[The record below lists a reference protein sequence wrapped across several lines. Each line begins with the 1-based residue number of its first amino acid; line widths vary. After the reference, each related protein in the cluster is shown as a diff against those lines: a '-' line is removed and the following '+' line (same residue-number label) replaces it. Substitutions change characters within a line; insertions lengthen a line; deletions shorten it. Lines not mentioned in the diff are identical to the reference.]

1 MVGAAP
7 STKLR
12 RVDPKQEAR
21 LARSERP
28 DALHGGCGLT
38 PSLTRM
44 EGELILSRL
53 TGQPYCSIKKKPGSN
68 RASRN
73 PLTQHNSDI
82 LPDGSLDYPD
92 DVLARLACPKL
103 IRTKVMPTAP
113 RAPAVIAPQ
122 WTPDA

>member
-1 MVGAAP
+1 MGCRALYKAAAGG
-7 STKLR
+7 L
-12 RVDPKQEAR
+12 VPKQEAR

-28 DALHGGCGLT
+28 DALHGRCGLT

-92 DVLARLACPKL
+92 DVLARLAGPKL

-113 RAPAVIAPQ
+113 RAPRNR
-122 WTPDA
+122 TPVDT

>member
-1 MVGAAP
+1 
-7 STKLR
+7 
-12 RVDPKQEAR
+12 
-21 LARSERP
+21 
-28 DALHGGCGLT
+28 
-38 PSLTRM
+38 M
-44 EGELILSRL
+44 EEELILSRL
-53 TGQPYCSIKKKPGSN
+53 TGHPIASAMFHKEEAGSN

-92 DVLARLACPKL
+92 DVLARLAGPKL